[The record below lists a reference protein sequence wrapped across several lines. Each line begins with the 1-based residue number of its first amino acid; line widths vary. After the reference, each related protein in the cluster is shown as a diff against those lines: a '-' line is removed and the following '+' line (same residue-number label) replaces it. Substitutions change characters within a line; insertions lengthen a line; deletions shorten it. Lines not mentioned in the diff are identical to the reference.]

1 MLGSRSA
8 PPGPAARSLRYFR
21 LGFFFFF
28 FVRLILFDCFLLLL
42 FCFLMRIYK
51 NYCGEERRAAI
62 VLVVVGD
69 RLWEARCG
77 GETESLHEN
86 KEVTQK
92 INVHE
97 MLFSPLIEV

>member
-1 MLGSRSA
+1 
-8 PPGPAARSLRYFR
+8 
-21 LGFFFFF
+21 
-28 FVRLILFDCFLLLL
+28 
-42 FCFLMRIYK
+42 MRIYK